1 MRVRLYSLCLLFS
14 FLILS
19 FFYFP
24 TVIYIVATV
33 LSHFLLLLLSY
44 LFSSDSFLY
53 IFSSAS
59 FLFRYFCLSYL
70 YYYYYYL

>member
-24 TVIYIVATV
+24 TIIYIVATV
-33 LSHFLLLLLSY
+33 LSLFLLLLLSY

>member
-14 FLILS
+14 FLILP

-24 TVIYIVATV
+24 TIIYNVATV
-33 LSHFLLLLLSY
+33 LSLFLLLLLSY